1 MLAYIRVILVSWV
14 LYLAVTGNL
23 ELSNLAVGLA
33 IGVVIALIMQP
44 RSQPLPLRSLPIALF
59 NLVRYVVWLAIDILR
74 NGVRVA
80 RIVLD
85 PRLPIRPGI
94 IAIPAGTRSKVGLAL
109 SAHAITVTPGEQVI
123 EIGDDG
129 VMYTHCLNAVT
140 SAEGAEEAQRV
151 RREMLEKIFE

>member
-1 MLAYIRVILVSWV
+1 MLAYIRVILVCWV

-33 IGVVIALIMQP
+33 IGVVVALVMQP
-44 RSQPLPLRSLPIALF
+44 RSQPLPLSSLPAALF

-74 NGVRVA
+74 NGIRVA

-85 PRLPIRPGI
+85 PKLPIRPGI

-129 VMYTHCLNAVT
+129 VMYTHCLDAVT
-140 SAEGAEEAQRV
+140 SAEGAEDAQRV

>member
-1 MLAYIRVILVSWV
+1 MLAYIRVIVVCWL

-23 ELSNLAVGLA
+23 EVSNLAVGLA
-33 IGVVIALIMQP
+33 IGVVIALVIQP
-44 RSQPLPLRSLPIALF
+44 RSQPLPLSQAPAALF
-59 NLVRYVVWLAIDILR
+59 SLARYVVWLAIDIIR
-74 NGVRVA
+74 NGIKVA

-85 PRLPIRPGI
+85 PKLPIRPGI

-129 VMYTHCLNAVT
+129 VMYTHCLDAVA
-140 SAEGAEEAQRV
+140 SAEGAEAAQRV

>member
-1 MLAYIRVILVSWV
+1 MLAYLRVIIVCWL

-23 ELSNLAVGLA
+23 ELSNLAVALA
-33 IGVVIALIMQP
+33 IGVVIALVMQP
-44 RSQPLPLRSLPIALF
+44 RSRPLPLSSLPVALF
-59 NLVRYVVWLAIDILR
+59 NLARYTVWLAIDIIR
-74 NGVRVA
+74 NGIKVA

-85 PRLPIRPGI
+85 PKLPIRPGI

-129 VMYTHCLNAVT
+129 VMYTHCLDAVA